1 MWLNFSRKWWNNVNV
16 FSDCYTSR
24 KVDSSSFILGA
35 VPDWYN
41 AEEISDK
48 VFSEDTFMLNYC
60 LDRPWGTKKCVIKLL
75 IFFTNIKIYPWLDPH
90 DKMFKKLNDVAFS
103 NDDIQL
109 DDIDSDLVIFF
120 SDDIR
125 LITTDLNNIN
135 FDDNDS

>member
-1 MWLNFSRKWWNNVNV
+1 M
-16 FSDCYTSR
+16 
-24 KVDSSSFILGA
+24 
-35 VPDWYN
+35 
-41 AEEISDK
+41 
-48 VFSEDTFMLNYC
+48 
-60 LDRPWGTKKCVIKLL
+60 
-75 IFFTNIKIYPWLDPH
+75 DPH
-90 DKMFKKLNDVAFS
+90 DKMFKKLNDVTFS